1 MAETHI
7 YPTYVNIEKVYRD
20 LDNKNSVDIRNFI
33 QKIYNNWINIYP
45 YFYSKELHRNIDL
58 IKSGA
63 YIDKLISECEEI
75 DCMGLNVG
83 FPE

>member
-20 LDNKNSVDIRNFI
+20 LDNKNSVDIQNFI

-45 YFYSKELHRNIDL
+45 YFYSKSYIEIL
-58 IKSGA
+58 ILLKVEHI
-63 YIDKLISECEEI
+63 YI
-75 DCMGLNVG
+75 N
-83 FPE
+83 